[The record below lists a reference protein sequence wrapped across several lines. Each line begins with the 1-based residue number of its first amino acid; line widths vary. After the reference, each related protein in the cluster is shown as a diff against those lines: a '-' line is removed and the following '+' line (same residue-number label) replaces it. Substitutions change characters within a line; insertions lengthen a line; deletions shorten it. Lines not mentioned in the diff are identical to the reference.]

1 MFHKT
6 EWPKIHEMSTIVAE
20 NFIEESTTM
29 QLKRTSSDFELVA
42 EIERILANFRK
53 TFNCKYYFLFLIPFA
68 TFQ

>member
-29 QLKRTSSDFELVA
+29 QIRKLKRTSSDFELVA

-53 TFNCKYYFLFLIPFA
+53 RLLTVNIIFFF
-68 TFQ
+68 